1 MFNINTLPR
10 VTVPVPLFVQVD
22 GERQDHSFSA
32 TFELI
37 DPEAEG
43 IDVTVGTGDREL
55 LDRVVVGLGDIA
67 DNKGD
72 VLRFSDEL
80 KRRVLARMDARAA
93 LLRAFYGEVPKLIRG
108 N

>member
-1 MFNINTLPR
+1 MFNVNTFPR
-10 VTVPVPLFVQVD
+10 VTVPVPLFVEVD

-37 DPEAEG
+37 DPESEG
-43 IDVTVGTGDREL
+43 IDVAVGRGDRDL
-55 LDRVVVGLGDIA
+55 LERVVVGLQDVAGD
-67 DNKGD
+67 DGKG
-72 VLRFSDEL
+72 LPFTPEL
-80 KRRVLARMDARAA
+80 KARVIARMDARAA